1 ETQYD
6 WLTSPEAVDEALI
19 AGGYTF
25 TETGLRFG

>member
-1 ETQYD
+1 
-6 WLTSPEAVDEALI
+6 LTSPEAVDEALI